1 MFCCSPFLIGFSRQ
15 FIPPAAFLSAARGP
29 EALCSPISGQGPCT
43 AVLLLPVDP
52 LAAAGGGR
60 QLGHAAVHRCEGG
73 GGVWEVARRA
83 HGAGG
88 CSGLPGQGQP
98 AGASGV
104 PWRQVGGWVSAE
116 ERCGW
121 ESGGALWWRRV
132 GEGPSLCSL
141 GWQRWV
147 AAWLSLAPGAAP
159 GCASERRICRRPLPP
174 RPPACPPPA
183 CLPAARLQPA
193 GRAVLCAGLAGGG
206 GPVPPGPPAAPPD
219 PGIAIPL
226 PKVRH
231 ASPAAAAPAP
241 ADPSSCRR
249 PVPRK
254 MCRLPCRRRRLCPPT
269 VPWHAPR
276 PADQPPIPTHA
287 CNYQCVQV
295 PCHPGAP
302 HPVGPRDQRAVQL
315 RVRLTHQPT
324 DSDPRQPLSCPCP
337 TCLCWAFLSP
347 AAAPTAPALQPI
359 LMQALHAGACGH
371 AASAGRAARALVY
384 LPAHQPAAVPGAP
397 AHRPAAAAGMSQPLA
412 AAGCACAC
420 CLVGACSALRASMH
434 TGRHGS
440 GKMAKKLS
448 SSLLPAWRHVAG
460 PLQVAAAGPGA
471 GPGCQ
476 PGMPRVHPAPHS
488 RRSRRLLRRRRL
500 RCGGRHASGGAQC
513 GRPAAAAVR
522 NGKPRPPPLPAAAPS
537 PARPAAGQLSS
548 AQACMQL
555 D

>member
-206 GPVPPGPPAAPPD
+206 GPVPPGLLL
-219 PGIAIPL
+219 PL
-226 PKVRH
+226 LIL
-231 ASPAAAAPAP
+231 ASPYLYQKCATP
-241 ADPSSCRR
+241 
-249 PVPRK
+249 
-254 MCRLPCRRRRLCPPT
+254 
-269 VPWHAPR
+269 APR
-276 PADQPPIPTHA
+276 P
-287 CNYQCVQV
+287 
-295 PCHPGAP
+295 
-302 HPVGPRDQRAVQL
+302 QRLHLQTPA
-315 RVRLTHQPT
+315 
-324 DSDPRQPLSCPCP
+324 
-337 TCLCWAFLSP
+337 P
-347 AAAPTAPALQPI
+347 AAAPCRAKC
-359 LMQALHAGACGH
+359 AGCRVVG
-371 AASAGRAARALVY
+371 AAS
-384 LPAHQPAAVPGAP
+384 VPP
-397 AHRPAAAAGMSQPLA
+397 P
-412 AAGCACAC
+412 C
-420 CLVGACSALRASMH
+420 
-434 TGRHGS
+434 
-440 GKMAKKLS
+440 
-448 SSLLPAWRHVAG
+448 
-460 PLQVAAAGPGA
+460 
-471 GPGCQ
+471 
-476 PGMPRVHPAPHS
+476 PGMPLVPPTN
-488 RRSRRLLRRRRL
+488 RRSPRMPAITNVCRYLATRERLILSVHVISVL
-500 RCGGRHASGGAQC
+500 CSCG
-513 GRPAAAAVR
+513 
-522 NGKPRPPPLPAAAPS
+522 
-537 PARPAAGQLSS
+537 
-548 AQACMQL
+548 
-555 D
+555 